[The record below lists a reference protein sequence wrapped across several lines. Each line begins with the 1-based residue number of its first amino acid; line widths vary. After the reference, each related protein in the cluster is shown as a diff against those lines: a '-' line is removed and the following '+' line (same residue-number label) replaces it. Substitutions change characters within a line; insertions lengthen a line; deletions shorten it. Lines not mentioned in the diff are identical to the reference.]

1 MKRTLIFVLMSFM
14 ALSCA
19 AQHKTKD
26 VRIPIIKYHPATYL
40 SDIESA
46 LSRPTSFECLSADSL
61 QLSGEIQDIL
71 EYLSGQDAFIVSL
84 KAGDT
89 EIAPQWIGIKDREQG
104 NLKYLNVEEE
114 RIRHSLDMV
123 IEDLY
128 GTLED
133 YIATWPEDQKHL
145 FYNDPQGLY
154 TFPNK
159 GFATDVVGWGNSENP
174 KNPVKFKAAIS
185 YLRTTKPEWN
195 DGTWAA
201 DSTEI
206 VNFSESVTGILINYS
221 EEKPKFEGQ
230 DANHFS
236 KWVNER
242 LTYPDEALEDAV
254 TGRVTLQFKIDM
266 FGNLEGV
273 KVLRGRH
280 PALDSIALNVVSSSP
295 EWTPAKNRIGDPC
308 KVVYIFPVMFTPEMM
323 FEAFITKMYNEKL
336 YEDHDFLQK
345 HCSPELL
352 KKLQDAY
359 TYDSYEPAYATWLF
373 RSGQQDSKPGS
384 DGKTMMLD
392 IKADGDWYVYT
403 ALDMGWKVTNRIK
416 VISKDS
422 KIIIEDMDLT
432 GEWAK
437 AFVRNSYLYH
447 WHKTQ
452 NVDSTVMAFCELA
465 KYLMPEI
472 QLDPSAIKA
481 YIMSAEKENAM
492 EGEGEDLLNIVTA
505 GKYYTPLCRCDIYP
519 YMKEQM
525 SEEALAAFY
534 NEYDSWKT
542 DLKTALRAIKDKCY
556 REISL
561 EMYGND
567 HDIIGNREI
576 VKYLIK
582 PEK

>member
-1 MKRTLIFVLMSFM
+1 MKRISKLVLVSFI

-19 AQHKTKD
+19 VQNKSEGLE
-26 VRIPIIKYHPATYL
+26 IPIIKYNPATYL

-46 LSRPTSFECLSADSL
+46 LANPAGYECLPDSL
-61 QLSGEIQDIL
+61 LFSGMDRDIL
-71 EYLSGQDAFIVSL
+71 TYLSEQDAFVVSL
-84 KAGDT
+84 NDGDT
-89 EIAPQWIGIKDREQG
+89 EVTPEFIGLKDKEKG
-104 NLKYLNVEEE
+104 YLKYLHVEEE
-114 RIRHSLDMV
+114 RILYSLDV
-123 IEDLY
+123 AITDLY
-128 GTLED
+128 GSLED
-133 YIATWPEDQKHL
+133 YFATWPEDQRHL
-145 FYNDPQGLY
+145 FYDDPQGLY
-154 TFPNK
+154 TFPNSH
-159 GFATDVVGWGNSENP
+159 FATDVAGWGNSKSP
-174 KNPVKFKAAIS
+174 DNPVKFKAAIS
-185 YLRTTKPEWN
+185 YLRTTRPEWN
-195 DGTWAA
+195 DDTWAN

-206 VNFSESVTGILINYS
+206 VNFSESVTGLLIHYAD
-221 EEKPKFEGQ
+221 EKARFEGQ
-230 DANHFS
+230 DSNHFS
-236 KWVNER
+236 KWVQER
-242 LTYPDEALEDAV
+242 LTYPEAALEDAA
-254 TGRVTLQFKIDM
+254 TGRVTLMFKIDM

-308 KVVYIFPVMFTPEMM
+308 YVVYSFPVIFTPEMM

-336 YEDHDFLQK
+336 YEDYDFLQK

-359 TYDSYEPAYATWLF
+359 TYDSDEPAYATWLF

-384 DGKTMMLD
+384 DDKTMILD
-392 IKADGDWYVYT
+392 VTADGDWYTYK
-403 ALDMGWKVTNRIK
+403 ALDMGWEFTNRIK
-416 VISKDS
+416 LTSKDA

-452 NVDSTVMAFCELA
+452 DVDSTVMAFCELA
-465 KYLMPEI
+465 KHLMPDI

-481 YIMSAEKENAM
+481 YIMSAEKENTV
-492 EGEGEDLLNIVTA
+492 EGEDLLNIVTA

-525 SEEALAAFY
+525 CEEALAAFY
-534 NEYDSWKT
+534 GVYDSWKT
-542 DLKTALRAIKDKCY
+542 DLKTALKAIKDKCY
-556 REISL
+556 NEISIEL
-561 EMYGND
+561 YGND

-582 PEK
+582 TEK